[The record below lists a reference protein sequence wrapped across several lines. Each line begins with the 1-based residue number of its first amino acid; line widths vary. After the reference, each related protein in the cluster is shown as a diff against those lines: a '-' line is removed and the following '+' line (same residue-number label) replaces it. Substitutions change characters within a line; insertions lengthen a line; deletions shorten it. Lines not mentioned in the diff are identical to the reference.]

1 MQQNA
6 TGEKL
11 SPIQVKAIECLLSSS
26 SVASAAERAGVNR
39 STLYR
44 WMKEPA
50 FRQALK
56 NAEATALGELSRSL
70 VALSKGAVAALAA
83 ALGGTEKASTRLRA
97 SEVVIAN
104 LLRLQELVAIEQ
116 RVSDLE
122 RKVDYE
128 TVPLD
133 GPM

>member
-1 MQQNA
+1 MSQNVA
-6 TGEKL
+6 GL
-11 SPIQVKAIECLLSSS
+11 SPAQIRALEALMTTS
-26 SVASAAERAGVNR
+26 SVTHAAEKAEVNR
-39 STLYR
+39 KTLQR
-44 WMKEPA
+44 WMKEPV

-56 NAEATALGELSRSL
+56 DAEATALGELSRSL

-83 ALGGTEKASTRLRA
+83 ALNGTEKASTRLRA
-97 SEVVIAN
+97 SEVVITN

-128 TVPLD
+128 TVSLD
-133 GPM
+133 D